1 MQTLNLLIEFVPVI
15 LAIIA
20 IPSLVSTINYGRKK
34 SVVFPAIISC
44 VLLIVA
50 QTGWTQALLTHNSIA
65 MTLFDKIWTVFN
77 SLVMITFIIW
87 SKQTRKVRRNDNR

>member
-20 IPSLVSTINYGRKK
+20 IPSLFSAINYGRKE
-34 SVVFPAIISC
+34 SGVFPAIVSC
-44 VLLIVA
+44 VLLIVT
-50 QTGWTQALLTHNSIA
+50 QTGWIQALLTHNSIA

-87 SKQTRKVRRNDNR
+87 SKQTREVGRNDNR